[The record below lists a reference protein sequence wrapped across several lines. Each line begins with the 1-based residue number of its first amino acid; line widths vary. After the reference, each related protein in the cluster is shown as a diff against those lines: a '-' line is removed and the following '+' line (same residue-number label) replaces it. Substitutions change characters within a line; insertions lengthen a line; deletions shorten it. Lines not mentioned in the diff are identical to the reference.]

1 VSKIKIEWDTED
13 AGGPVLFLD
22 GKKVLRVQ
30 TIVLGVS
37 VARNLL
43 KFGIAGQQ
51 KNADGSYSDISHV
64 MQEPFPSAPGHNA
77 EQRKAAVDFMREL
90 ST

>member
-1 VSKIKIEWDTED
+1 M
-13 AGGPVLFLD
+13 
-22 GKKVLRVQ
+22 
-30 TIVLGVS
+30 
-37 VARNLL
+37 ARNLL